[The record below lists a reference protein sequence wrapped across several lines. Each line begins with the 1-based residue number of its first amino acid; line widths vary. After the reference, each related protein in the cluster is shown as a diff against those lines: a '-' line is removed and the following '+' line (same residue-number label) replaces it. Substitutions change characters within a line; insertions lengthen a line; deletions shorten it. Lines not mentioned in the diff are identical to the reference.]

1 MSPQENHRRLTPQRA
16 DERKAEQTP
25 ADELVEMGRAVFLEE
40 ASALRAISE
49 RLDASFA
56 HAVRMLYACR
66 GRVLVTGLGK
76 SGLVGRKIAATLTS
90 TGTPAIFVHPVE
102 ALHGDLGIATAD
114 DLVLAISRSGHN
126 SELLSVVNS
135 LKAAGL
141 RSIAIV
147 GAPGSP
153 LARSVEVSLDMAV
166 EREVCPLNL
175 TPTTSATAAQ
185 VMGDAITVA
194 LLRLRAFQREDF
206 AVFHPS
212 GALGRT
218 LLMTVS
224 DLMHAGDE
232 LPLVRESQPLREAVI
247 EIARQRLGCACV
259 VDDSEQLVGFLTN
272 GDLQRVLLHHS
283 EGGKDPLDL
292 PVSEY
297 MSPNPRTVAP
307 DCLARAALQSME
319 QNPSGPI
326 TQLVVSEG
334 GRPLG
339 VIHLHDILRQGLS
352 G

>member
-1 MSPQENHRRLTPQRA
+1 MRENHGRLTPQRA

-25 ADELVEMGRAVFLEE
+25 AEELVRMGRETFMEE
-40 ASALRAISE
+40 AAALQAIAQ

-56 HAVRMLYACR
+56 RAVRMIYACR

-76 SGLVGRKIAATLTS
+76 SGLVGRKIAATFTS

-102 ALHGDLGIATAD
+102 ALHGDLGIATPE

-135 LKAAGL
+135 LKALGL

-147 GAPGSP
+147 GALDSP
-153 LARSVEVSLDMAV
+153 LAASAEVTLDIAV
-166 EREVCPLNL
+166 EKEVCPLNL
-175 TPTTSATAAQ
+175 TPTTTATATQ
-185 VMGDAITVA
+185 VMGDALTVA

-212 GALGRT
+212 GTLGRT

-224 DLMHAGDE
+224 DLMHQGDE
-232 LPLVRESQPLREAVI
+232 LPLVRQDQPLREAVI

-259 VDDSEQLVGFLTN
+259 VDEAGVLVGFLTN
-272 GDLQRVLLHHS
+272 GDLQRVLLHHT
-283 EGGKDPLDL
+283 EQGDDPLDH
-292 PVSEY
+292 PSAEF
-297 MSPNPRTVAP
+297 MNAAPRTVEP
-307 DCLARAALQSME
+307 DCLARAALQKME

-326 TQLVVSEG
+326 TQLVVTEE